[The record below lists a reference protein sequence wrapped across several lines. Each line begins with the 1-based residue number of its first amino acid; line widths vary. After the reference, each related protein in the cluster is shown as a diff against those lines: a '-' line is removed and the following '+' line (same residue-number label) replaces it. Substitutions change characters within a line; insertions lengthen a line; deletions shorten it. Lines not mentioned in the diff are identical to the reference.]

1 MGWITQGRRRAAET
15 RQRRLGATA
24 AGPTLTRIE
33 LETEGSVPGIDDEK
47 FRAHAETAKNT
58 CLVSR
63 ALAGVPDI
71 RLKATLAEPNA

>member
-1 MGWITQGRRRAAET
+1 MPERIHTVAKVH
-15 RQRRLGATA
+15 LGATA

-33 LETEGSVPGIDDEK
+33 LETEGSVPGLTDDK
-47 FRAHAETAKNT
+47 FREFAETAKKS

-71 RLKATLAEPNA
+71 RLTAKLLARAA